1 MSSTE
6 SFLKILKVGIILL
19 VLSLIGIIIYVITL
33 FVNKDKDAYKDF
45 CDPSKKDDPS
55 YMCKNLESC
64 CQNVLTENCFCSN
77 DYMKKCGDIKSECLK
92 KFKNADM
99 CNNLHGDCCTRLTEI
114 SQDSKYKKPKTQ
126 TSDDYLCKM
135 NGSYDKEL
143 CQQLCDITPQCN
155 GFSVSNDGSIC
166 ALYEKNNVMHTS
178 VNNKYYQKV

>member
-1 MSSTE
+1 MVSIDM
-6 SFLKILKVGIILL
+6 FLQIFRVGIILL
-19 VLSLIGIIIYVITL
+19 VLALTGIIIYVIIL
-33 FVNKDKDAYKDF
+33 FVKKDKDAYKDF

-64 CQNVLTENCFCSN
+64 CQNILTENCFCSN
-77 DYMKKCGDIKSECLK
+77 DYMKKCGDIKKECLK
-92 KFKNADM
+92 KFKNPDM

-155 GFSVSNDGSIC
+155 GFSVSNDGTIC

>member
-33 FVNKDKDAYKDF
+33 FVNKDKDTYKDF

-77 DYMKKCGDIKSECLK
+77 DYMKKCGDIKV
-92 KFKNADM
+92 NA
-99 CNNLHGDCCTRLTEI
+99 
-114 SQDSKYKKPKTQ
+114 
-126 TSDDYLCKM
+126 
-135 NGSYDKEL
+135 
-143 CQQLCDITPQCN
+143 
-155 GFSVSNDGSIC
+155 
-166 ALYEKNNVMHTS
+166 
-178 VNNKYYQKV
+178 